1 MFKKLVSKIL
11 LILFL
16 GFLATPSTILIV
28 DSSFDV
34 SIFYGIG
41 NEKEEKVNEK
51 NIEIELLLNNVGEN
65 EFAIDKSQVQNRI
78 DYLFKKY
85 TKPHLNLI
93 LPPPDLLYS

>member
-16 GFLATPSTILIV
+16 GFLVTPSTILIV

-51 NIEIELLLNNVGEN
+51 NIEIELLLNNIGEN
-65 EFAIDKSQVQNRI
+65 EFTFDKSIVQNRI

-85 TKPHLNLI
+85 PKPHLNLI